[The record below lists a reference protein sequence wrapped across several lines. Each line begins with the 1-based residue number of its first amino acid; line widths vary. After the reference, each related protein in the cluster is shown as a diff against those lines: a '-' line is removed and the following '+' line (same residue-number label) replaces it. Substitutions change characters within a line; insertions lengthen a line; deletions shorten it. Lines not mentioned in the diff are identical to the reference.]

1 MQISEVNVNWK
12 CYHKDDVKVFKYTEL
27 SEESKKVARDELIVD
42 AESFFDQ
49 PDMTDEEA
57 HEDLMKHDDENF
69 FDDEGILVSNGGCY
83 AG

>member
-27 SEESKKVARDELIVD
+27 REEAKKVARNELIVD
-42 AESFFDQ
+42 AEAFFEQ
-49 PDMTDEEA
+49 PDMNDEEA
-57 HEDLMKHDDENF
+57 HEDLMKHVDENF